1 MGSFK
6 LKLVLWFALLAL
18 LPLAVAFYGYDT
30 LARRSETRRA
40 DAALQAGLRGA
51 VAAYGSKLD
60 AAARSAT
67 ALATDP
73 VLQRALRGRDTA
85 TVRREL
91 ARVPNAHLGG
101 GPGSVAVLDRG
112 RVLGRISVSVPV
124 DDALLAPLGG
134 PLEP

>member
-1 MGSFK
+1 MWSFK

-18 LPLAVAFYGYDT
+18 LPLAVAFFGYDT
-30 LARRSETRRA
+30 LAQRRQTRRV

-51 VAAYGSKLD
+51 VAAYSARLD

-73 VLQRALRGRDTA
+73 ALQRALRGGDRA
-85 TVRREL
+85 TVRREI
-91 ARVPNAHLGG
+91 ARVPNAHLGR

-112 RVLGRISVSVPV
+112 R
-124 DDALLAPLGG
+124 
-134 PLEP
+134 